1 MVRLNRF
8 SKTVISI
15 FLVFFLCFSFVNPVF
30 AETSLDL
37 VSSEEILEDVGYS
50 EYDNS
55 IISSEEIDSS
65 AFEGKATEA
74 DIRALK
80 RVTLA
85 FNKTDKKIQH
95 VLTVTPATANPDLL
109 LDSITFTIY
118 VNDLEVEKV
127 TKTNVPIGVYTGD
140 INLNQVLCHEQ
151 IKATITAKEDGDVQT
166 WTVFDSRDL
175 SNSMISMWA
184 PGSNGTSEKNIE
196 KHFVKHAKDTFV
208 NVQTISEYCNQA
220 SSQLKTVR
228 GQHVVGTLTTGYTPN
243 VYKFYYNN
251 RYIMVIGTATNPS
264 GGIISFGGGTGSN
277 IQD

>member
-1 MVRLNRF
+1 M
-8 SKTVISI
+8 
-15 FLVFFLCFSFVNPVF
+15 
-30 AETSLDL
+30 
-37 VSSEEILEDVGYS
+37 
-50 EYDNS
+50 
-55 IISSEEIDSS
+55 
-65 AFEGKATEA
+65 
-74 DIRALK
+74 
-80 RVTLA
+80 
-85 FNKTDKKIQH
+85 
-95 VLTVTPATANPDLL
+95 LTVTAAAANPDIA
-109 LDSITFTIY
+109 LDSVTFTIY

-151 IKATITAKEDGDVQT
+151 IKATITAREDSDVET

-175 SNSMISMWA
+175 SNSVISMWA
-184 PGSNGTSEKNIE
+184 PGNNGTAEKNIE
-196 KHFVKHAKDTFV
+196 KHFVKHAKDTYV
-208 NVQTISEYCNQA
+208 NVKTISEYCNQA

-251 RYIMVIGTATNPS
+251 KYIMVIGTATDPS

>member
-1 MVRLNRF
+1 MNRF

-95 VLTVTPATANPDLL
+95 VLTVTLATANPDLL

-277 IQD
+277 MQD

>member
-1 MVRLNRF
+1 M
-8 SKTVISI
+8 
-15 FLVFFLCFSFVNPVF
+15 
-30 AETSLDL
+30 
-37 VSSEEILEDVGYS
+37 
-50 EYDNS
+50 
-55 IISSEEIDSS
+55 
-65 AFEGKATEA
+65 
-74 DIRALK
+74 
-80 RVTLA
+80 
-85 FNKTDKKIQH
+85 
-95 VLTVTPATANPDLL
+95 

-277 IQD
+277 MQD